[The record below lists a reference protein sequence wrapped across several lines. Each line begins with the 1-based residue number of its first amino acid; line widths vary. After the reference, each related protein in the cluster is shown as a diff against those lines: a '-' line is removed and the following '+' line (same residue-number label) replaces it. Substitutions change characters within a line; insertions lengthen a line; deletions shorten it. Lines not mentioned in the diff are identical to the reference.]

1 MRDAFLAFLL
11 AIAVILVAGYI
22 TYVVMELR
30 SDEAGGCR
38 SGCMLVVLGWFVMMI
53 VAGILAVVG
62 HAVGVNMSSLTG
74 G

>member
-1 MRDAFLAFLL
+1 MRDAFLIFLL
-11 AIAVILVAGYI
+11 VIAVIVVAGYI
-22 TYVVMELR
+22 TCLVMTLR
-30 SDEAGGCR
+30 SGEGDGCL
-38 SGCMLVVLGWFVMMI
+38 SGCLLLVTGWFVVML